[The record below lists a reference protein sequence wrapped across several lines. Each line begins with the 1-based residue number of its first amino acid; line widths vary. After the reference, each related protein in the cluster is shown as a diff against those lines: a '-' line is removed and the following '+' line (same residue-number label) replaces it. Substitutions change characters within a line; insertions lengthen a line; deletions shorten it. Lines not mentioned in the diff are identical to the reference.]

1 MKKSTVAK
9 RFAQALID
17 IGKED
22 NSFKEYGEE
31 LRGLASIFDEAEGKD
46 IEKLLLN
53 PMYSAEERRILAEA
67 VSKKIGL
74 SEAMSKFFSMTVEK
88 QVVHII
94 GAMADVYSRLED
106 ELSERVRAQVEAP
119 TKLSDS
125 LLDSIKA
132 KLKAETGK
140 DVVLTF
146 KENKEL
152 IGGLVVRVGDT
163 ILDGSVKAQ
172 LENIKDKLLEGVV

>member
-17 IGKED
+17 IGKND
-22 NSFKEYGEE
+22 NAYEKYGEE
-31 LRGLASIFDEAEGKD
+31 LRSLASLFNEAEGKG

-53 PMYSAEERRILAEA
+53 PMYSAEERRKLADTI
-67 VSKKIGL
+67 SKKCEL
-74 SEAMSKFFSMTVEK
+74 SDTMSKFFSLTVEK

-94 GAMADVYSRLED
+94 GAMADVYSRLAD
-106 ELSERVRAQVEAP
+106 EVAGRIRATVEAP
-119 TKLSDS
+119 ATLNDS
-125 LLDSIKA
+125 LLNSIKD

-140 DVVLTF
+140 EVVLTF